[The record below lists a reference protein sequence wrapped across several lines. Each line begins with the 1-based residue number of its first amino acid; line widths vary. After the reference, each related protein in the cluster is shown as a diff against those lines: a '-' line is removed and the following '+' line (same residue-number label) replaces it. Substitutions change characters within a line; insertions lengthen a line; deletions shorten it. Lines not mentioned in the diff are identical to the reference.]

1 MTVDELKARR
11 KELLAQK
18 KELCDGGSEA
28 LFMVEE
34 ELMDVNA
41 HLRALTPGQ
50 RIGSKGG
57 RVQVG
62 LATDH
67 QQFTDW
73 AQEDQAGTDEGVD
86 YRAAMVEALAE
97 SKDLM
102 TETQWRVF
110 ELWATG
116 MAVNQIA
123 VKLGLNRGSVSRTL
137 GRARA
142 RIQES
147 ASFRMA
153 AARSQLPV
161 RPVME
166 IDLGDKEIF
175 KAVLPSLTEVQ
186 IVYLYLYYGEFLS
199 CPEIALLINRNIS
212 TVSRTL
218 HRAIKSIADSFD
230 AVRVYITGMYALG
243 DIAYR
248 FYVGN
253 NDLDELPIEPTPK
266 QPCWG
271 QETLKQQFH
280 VTPQILHHPN
290 PPPPTPTPPPTSVP
304 TPTEEPRLDW
314 TPNPNK
320 LKEPVN
326 TSLSRIETVKDG
338 PRFGKL
344 LSALLERRRVCGAKK
359 EVIFDWLCR
368 IFGSFVGWLGK
379 KR

>member
-11 KELLAQK
+11 KELFAK
-18 KELCDGGSEA
+18 KKALELDGGDAVA
-28 LFMVEE
+28 LCMVEE
-34 ELMDVNA
+34 ELLDTRA
-41 HLRALTPGQ
+41 HLRALMPSG
-50 RIGSKGG
+50 RIGSKG
-57 RVQVG
+57 VCAQVG
-62 LATDH
+62 YASDLK
-67 QQFTDW
+67 QFKDW

-280 VTPQILHHPN
+280 VTPQILQHPN
-290 PPPPTPTPPPTSVP
+290 PPPPAPTPPP

-314 TPNPNK
+314 TPNPHK

-359 EVIFDWLCR
+359 EIIFDWLCR
-368 IFGSFVGWLGK
+368 IFGSFVGWLGQ

>member
-97 SKDLM
+97 SKGLM

-123 VKLGLNRGSVSRTL
+123 MKLGRNRGSVSRTL

-153 AARSQLPV
+153 AARAQLPV

-166 IDLGDKEIF
+166 IDLSDKEIF
-175 KAVLPSLTEVQ
+175 KVILPSLTEVQ

-218 HRAIKSIADSFD
+218 RRAIKSIAGSFD

-280 VTPQILHHPN
+280 VTPRILQHPN
-290 PPPPTPTPPPTSVP
+290 PPPPTSVP
-304 TPTEEPRLDW
+304 TPIEEPRLDW
-314 TPNPNK
+314 TPNPHQ

-359 EVIFDWLCR
+359 EIVFDWLCR
-368 IFGSFVGWLGK
+368 IFGAFVGWLGK

>member
-62 LATDH
+62 LATDY

-97 SKDLM
+97 SKGLM

-123 VKLGLNRGSVSRTL
+123 MKLGRNRGSVSRTL

-153 AARSQLPV
+153 AARAQLPV

-166 IDLGDKEIF
+166 IDLSDKEIF
-175 KAVLPSLTEVQ
+175 KVILPSLTEVQ

-218 HRAIKSIADSFD
+218 RRAIKSIAGSFD

-280 VTPQILHHPN
+280 VTPRILQHPN
-290 PPPPTPTPPPTSVP
+290 PPPPTSVP
-304 TPTEEPRLDW
+304 TPIEEPRLDW
-314 TPNPNK
+314 TPNPHQ

-359 EVIFDWLCR
+359 EIIFDWLCR
-368 IFGSFVGWLGK
+368 IFGSFVGWLGQ

>member
-97 SKDLM
+97 SKGLM

-123 VKLGLNRGSVSRTL
+123 MKLGRNRGSVSRTL

-142 RIQES
+142 HIQES
-147 ASFRMA
+147 ASFRVA
-153 AARSQLPV
+153 AVRAQLPV

-166 IDLGDKEIF
+166 IDLSDKEIF
-175 KAVLPSLTEVQ
+175 KVILPSLTEVQ

-218 HRAIKSIADSFD
+218 RRAIKSIAGSFD

-280 VTPQILHHPN
+280 VTPRILQHPN
-290 PPPPTPTPPPTSVP
+290 PPPPTSVP
-304 TPTEEPRLDW
+304 TPIEEPRLDW
-314 TPNPNK
+314 TPNPHQ

-359 EVIFDWLCR
+359 EIVFDWLCR
-368 IFGSFVGWLGK
+368 IFGAFAGWLVK

>member
-73 AQEDQAGTDEGVD
+73 AQEDQAGTDEGFD

-97 SKDLM
+97 SKGLM

-123 VKLGLNRGSVSRTL
+123 MKLGRNRGSVSRTL

-153 AARSQLPV
+153 AARAQLPV

-166 IDLGDKEIF
+166 IDLSDKEIF
-175 KAVLPSLTEVQ
+175 KVILPSLTEVQ

-218 HRAIKSIADSFD
+218 RRAIKSIAGSFD

-280 VTPQILHHPN
+280 VTPRILQHPN
-290 PPPPTPTPPPTSVP
+290 PPPPTSVP
-304 TPTEEPRLDW
+304 TPIEEPRLDW
-314 TPNPNK
+314 TPNPHQ

-359 EVIFDWLCR
+359 EIVFDWLCR
-368 IFGSFVGWLGK
+368 IFGAFAGWLVK

>member
-1 MTVDELKARR
+1 
-11 KELLAQK
+11 
-18 KELCDGGSEA
+18 
-28 LFMVEE
+28 
-34 ELMDVNA
+34 
-41 HLRALTPGQ
+41 
-50 RIGSKGG
+50 
-57 RVQVG
+57 
-62 LATDH
+62 
-67 QQFTDW
+67 
-73 AQEDQAGTDEGVD
+73 
-86 YRAAMVEALAE
+86 
-97 SKDLM
+97 
-102 TETQWRVF
+102 
-110 ELWATG
+110 
-116 MAVNQIA
+116 
-123 VKLGLNRGSVSRTL
+123 
-137 GRARA
+137 
-142 RIQES
+142 
-147 ASFRMA
+147 
-153 AARSQLPV
+153 
-161 RPVME
+161 ME

-280 VTPQILHHPN
+280 VTPQILQHPN

>member
-18 KELCDGGSEA
+18 KELCDEGGEA

-123 VKLGLNRGSVSRTL
+123 MKLGRNRGSVSRTL

-142 RIQES
+142 HIQEF
-147 ASFRMA
+147 ASFRVA
-153 AARSQLPV
+153 AVRAQLPV
-161 RPVME
+161 RPVMV
-166 IDLGDKEIF
+166 IDLSDKEIF
-175 KAVLPSLTEVQ
+175 KVILPSLTEVQ

-199 CPEIALLINRNIS
+199 CQEIALLINRNIS

-218 HRAIKSIADSFD
+218 RRAIKSIADSFD

-280 VTPQILHHPN
+280 VTPQILQHPN

-314 TPNPNK
+314 TPNPHK

>member
-97 SKDLM
+97 SKGLM

-123 VKLGLNRGSVSRTL
+123 MKLGRNRGSVSRTL

-153 AARSQLPV
+153 AARAQLPV

-166 IDLGDKEIF
+166 IDLSDKEIF
-175 KAVLPSLTEVQ
+175 KVILPSLTEVQ

-218 HRAIKSIADSFD
+218 RRAIKSIAGSFD
-230 AVRVYITGMYALG
+230 AVRVYITGMYARG

-280 VTPQILHHPN
+280 VTPRILQHPN
-290 PPPPTPTPPPTSVP
+290 PPPPTSVP
-304 TPTEEPRLDW
+304 TPIEEPRLDW
-314 TPNPNK
+314 TPNPHQ

-359 EVIFDWLCR
+359 EIVFDWLCR
-368 IFGSFVGWLGK
+368 IFGAFAGWLVK

>member
-97 SKDLM
+97 SKGLM

-123 VKLGLNRGSVSRTL
+123 MKLGRNRGSVSRTL

-153 AARSQLPV
+153 AARAQLPV

-166 IDLGDKEIF
+166 IDLSDKEIF
-175 KAVLPSLTEVQ
+175 KVILPSLTEVQ

-218 HRAIKSIADSFD
+218 RRAIKSIAGSFD

-280 VTPQILHHPN
+280 VTPRILQHPN
-290 PPPPTPTPPPTSVP
+290 PPPPTSVHTPI
-304 TPTEEPRLDW
+304 EEPRLDW
-314 TPNPNK
+314 TPNPHQ

-359 EVIFDWLCR
+359 EIVFDWLCR
-368 IFGSFVGWLGK
+368 IFGAFAGWLVK

>member
-153 AARSQLPV
+153 AARAQLPV

-166 IDLGDKEIF
+166 IDLSDKEIF
-175 KAVLPSLTEVQ
+175 KVILPSLTEVQ

-248 FYVGN
+248 FYVGS

-280 VTPQILHHPN
+280 VTPRILQHPN
-290 PPPPTPTPPPTSVP
+290 PPPPTSVP
-304 TPTEEPRLDW
+304 TPIEEPRLDW
-314 TPNPNK
+314 TPNPHQ

>member
-97 SKDLM
+97 SKGLM

-123 VKLGLNRGSVSRTL
+123 MKLGRNRGSVSRTL

-153 AARSQLPV
+153 AARAQLPV

-166 IDLGDKEIF
+166 IDLSDKEIF
-175 KAVLPSLTEVQ
+175 KVILPSLTEVQ

-218 HRAIKSIADSFD
+218 RRAIKSIAGSFD

-280 VTPQILHHPN
+280 VTLRILQHPN
-290 PPPPTPTPPPTSVP
+290 PPPPTSVP
-304 TPTEEPRLDW
+304 TPIEEPRLDW
-314 TPNPNK
+314 TPNPHQ

-359 EVIFDWLCR
+359 EIVFDWLCR
-368 IFGSFVGWLGK
+368 IFGAFAGWLVK

>member
-97 SKDLM
+97 SKGLM

-123 VKLGLNRGSVSRTL
+123 MKLGRNRGSVSRTL

-153 AARSQLPV
+153 AARAQLPV

-166 IDLGDKEIF
+166 IDLSDKEIF
-175 KAVLPSLTEVQ
+175 KVILPSLTEVQ

-218 HRAIKSIADSFD
+218 RRAIKSIAGSFD

-280 VTPQILHHPN
+280 VTPRILQHPN
-290 PPPPTPTPPPTSVP
+290 PPPPTSVP
-304 TPTEEPRLDW
+304 TPIEEPRLDW
-314 TPNPNK
+314 TPNPHQ

-359 EVIFDWLCR
+359 EIVFDWLCR
-368 IFGSFVGWLGK
+368 IFGAFAGWLVK

>member
-97 SKDLM
+97 SKGLM

-123 VKLGLNRGSVSRTL
+123 MKLGRNRGSVSRTL

-153 AARSQLPV
+153 AARAQLPV

-166 IDLGDKEIF
+166 IDLSDKEIF
-175 KAVLPSLTEVQ
+175 KVILPSLTEVQ

-218 HRAIKSIADSFD
+218 RRAIKSIAGSFD

-266 QPCWG
+266 QPCCG

-280 VTPQILHHPN
+280 VTPRILQHPN
-290 PPPPTPTPPPTSVP
+290 PPPPTSVP
-304 TPTEEPRLDW
+304 TPIEEPRLDW
-314 TPNPNK
+314 TPNPHQ

-359 EVIFDWLCR
+359 EIVFDWLCR
-368 IFGSFVGWLGK
+368 IFGAFAGWLVK